1 MSGPIRLGSPVPTL
15 PNVVRFT
22 IRSWPCV
29 LGSVLLFV
37 LTLRALPRN
46 TTPTYNYP
54 PLSRNTALY
63 YPDPAVPP
71 PYELAGPFHPPKQ
84 AELRST
90 VLGAFANLLSAPIA
104 SHNDSLARQTERC
117 PYSQYQVDV
126 DHVKKFG
133 KWWEQVEDSELKG
146 MRETVAERVANAMGW
161 DVNGAGEPIQEG
173 GLAEWRQ
180 RFGNGGRGIVY
191 TAGK

>member
-15 PNVVRFT
+15 PSVVRFT
-22 IRSWPCV
+22 LRSWPYV
-29 LGSVLLFV
+29 LGSVLLLS
-37 LTLRALPRN
+37 LTLRALPRHD
-46 TTPTYNYP
+46 TPTYSYP
-54 PLSRNTALY
+54 PLSRTKASY

-71 PYELAGPFHPPKQ
+71 PYALAGPFHPPSQ
-84 AELRST
+84 GELRST
-90 VLGAFANLLSAPIA
+90 VLLAFADLVSAPIA
-104 SHNDSLARQTERC
+104 SHNQSLVRQQERC
-117 PYSQYQVDV
+117 PFSEYQVDV

-133 KWWEQVEDSELKG
+133 GWWAGVEDTELAG
-146 MRETVAERVANAMGW
+146 MRERVVDRVTGVMGW
-161 DVNGAGEPIQEG
+161 DLETAGQPVGEG